1 METFSSIDFIYFVK
15 AKAKLVHYKA
25 FTIGMRG
32 MEEEYW
38 LSVLKWKPRFL
49 RKQSVELT
57 KFYLISEASFLPPP
71 EMSQTA
77 GDTQHCMVFS
87 QSCQYFQRH
96 NSCPPSS
103 AELYKY
109 FQFMCSRSYCP
120 TTQCGNEGSELKL
133 KQKYTLPPSV
143 TSSSVISHSTA
154 MVTKPFV
161 CSLFSFPPPYTPT
174 SSLLLLVDF
183 VQADF
188 GHFWK
193 VSLPCMLSVITGKR
207 RWFSKALVWCLDALS
222 CDYMGKLAP

>member
-1 METFSSIDFIYFVK
+1 
-15 AKAKLVHYKA
+15 
-25 FTIGMRG
+25 
-32 MEEEYW
+32 MEEECW

-120 TTQCGNEGSELKL
+120 TTQCAMKAQNWSWNKNTHYLPQWL
-133 KQKYTLPPSV
+133 LPQLSHIPLPWQQSHLCVLFSPFLPHTPLPPFCCFWLILCRQILV
-143 TSSSVISHSTA
+143 TFE
-154 MVTKPFV
+154 KPHYPV
-161 CSLFSFPPPYTPT
+161 CYL
-174 SSLLLLVDF
+174 
-183 VQADF
+183 
-188 GHFWK
+188 
-193 VSLPCMLSVITGKR
+193 
-207 RWFSKALVWCLDALS
+207 
-222 CDYMGKLAP
+222 